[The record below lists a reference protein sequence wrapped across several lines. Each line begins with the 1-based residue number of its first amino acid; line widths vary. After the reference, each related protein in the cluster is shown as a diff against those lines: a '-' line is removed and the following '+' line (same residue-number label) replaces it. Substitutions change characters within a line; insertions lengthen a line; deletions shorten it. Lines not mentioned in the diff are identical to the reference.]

1 MCLENMVKGVTNK
14 SIMNLNR
21 LYMVIEG
28 DVLKNHV
35 SNSLNQ
41 RHSNTRSLLVYSSE
55 HTLAT

>member
-21 LYMVIEG
+21 LYTVIEG

-35 SNSLNQ
+35 SNSE
-41 RHSNTRSLLVYSSE
+41 SKTVKYSISVSLLE
-55 HTLAT
+55 